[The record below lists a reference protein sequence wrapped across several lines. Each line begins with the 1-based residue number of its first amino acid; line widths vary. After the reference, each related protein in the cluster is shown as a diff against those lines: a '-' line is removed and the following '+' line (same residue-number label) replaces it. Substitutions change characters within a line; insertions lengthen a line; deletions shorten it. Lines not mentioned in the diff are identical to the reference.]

1 MTAILYPSIRGYLHG
16 EEVNKRFIRTNEAA
30 NVFDMSIESIE
41 EHATAAGAVYKLSR
55 IILIH
60 QKRLEEYMKHL
71 YKVPSS
77 GKYVEQK
84 YARIGEASKI
94 YSIGHHRIIEMARAA
109 GAVYKIN
116 EGIGGTVLI
125 SLDLFDAYMEQFRE
139 VPVPLKNPLWKM
151 EDKKSGGINDN
162 II

>member
-151 EDKKSGGINDN
+151 EDKKSGWIKDN